1 MTARKRHPMEADIA
15 PLLKEH
21 MSNAEIARR
30 LFISPG
36 VVARVRADLRMP
48 PYRQPVETLRTKF
61 ERHTAV
67 VDDVHMVWTGQRTQ
81 DLVPVL
87 SHGSK
92 SRITA
97 RRVAYRLKHGREPIG
112 NVAPTCQY
120 EWCVAPACQADTV
133 DRDREHAT
141 VPQLDAAAALL
152 GVE

>member
-1 MTARKRHPMEADIA
+1 MTARKPHPMAADIA

-21 MSNAEIARR
+21 LSNAEIARR
-30 LFISPG
+30 LYVSPG
-36 VVARVRADLRMP
+36 VVARVRADAGMP
-48 PYRQPVETLRTKF
+48 PYRQPTESLRAKF
-61 ERHTAV
+61 HRHATT

-97 RRVAYRLKHGREPIG
+97 RRVAYKLEHGREPVG
-112 NVAPTCQY
+112 NVVSTCQY
-120 EWCVAPACQADTV
+120 EWCVAPACQADSV
-133 DRDREHAT
+133 DREREHAT
-141 VPQLDAAAALL
+141 APQLDAAGALL